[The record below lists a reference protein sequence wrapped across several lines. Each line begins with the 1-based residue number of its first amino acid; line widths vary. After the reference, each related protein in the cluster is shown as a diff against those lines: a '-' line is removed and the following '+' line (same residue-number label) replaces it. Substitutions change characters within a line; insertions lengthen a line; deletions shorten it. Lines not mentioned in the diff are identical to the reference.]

1 MGVLDQVTQ
10 MRNQGLSDSDIVSQ
24 LQEDGFHPKTINDAL
39 AQADIKSAVDNG
51 MEEMEPTTNQY
62 NEEENAPSPMGERI
76 SPKSREYQ
84 DDIYTTQP
92 AQSEYSSGNYLS
104 QSGNHSSGMQE
115 IYPQGQEQGSYA
127 ASDTDTMVEIAQ
139 QVFSEKIRKIQQNL
153 ESFNEFKILYQ
164 TKTDSISERL
174 RKIENVIDRLQ
185 SAILEKVG
193 SYGAGIENVRKEMS
207 MMQDTYGKIVD
218 AVSEKHHSHQHHQ
231 AQEHQNHSAPAPA
244 QVSEP
249 KSAPTHHTT
258 THHIVHHSAPKN
270 HSSKAHSV
278 SSKKHSKKKK

>member
-1 MGVLDQVTQ
+1 MVENSQYFENNLGSLHTKLRDLEEKYRILKDRTLLIGQNLIDMKENSDKKMLETKKDIQVIKENMQRLVSFIETASEEFSKFAKKEDLEILYKQAKMFQPLDFVRKKDLEKLKKAKKLFKIIKMGVLDQITQ

-84 DDIYTTQP
+84 DDIYTPQP

-139 QVFSEKIRKIQQNL
+139 QVFSEKIRK
-153 ESFNEFKILYQ
+153 K
-164 TKTDSISERL
+164 SI
-174 RKIENVIDRLQ
+174 D
-185 SAILEKVG
+185 
-193 SYGAGIENVRKEMS
+193 KE
-207 MMQDTYGKIVD
+207 
-218 AVSEKHHSHQHHQ
+218 SEK
-231 AQEHQNHSAPAPA
+231 E
-244 QVSEP
+244 V
-249 KSAPTHHTT
+249 
-258 THHIVHHSAPKN
+258 
-270 HSSKAHSV
+270 
-278 SSKKHSKKKK
+278 